1 MSLGRSRGLFD
12 DDSGASSGGASKGMI
27 AYIDG
32 GSRGNPGPAG
42 YGVYVTDAEGHK
54 LAELSDF
61 LGVQTNNFAEYSGLI
76 AALEYAVE
84 HGYGTVKVV
93 SDSELLV
100 KQMKGQYK
108 VRSEALQDIYNEA
121 KALVR
126 KLDRFEICHVLRH
139 LNKDADRLANQAM
152 DRGMGRGGANRSQ
165 AETAVRAD
173 AYAKPPLQKENREL
187 RGFVRDGVVEF
198 TGEKFPDGVFVVVR
212 RAR

>member
-1 MSLGRSRGLFD
+1 MSFEKTGGLFNEEH
-12 DDSGASSGGASKGMI
+12 GAAPAESIKGMI
-27 AYIDG
+27 AHIDG

-42 YGVYVTDAEGHK
+42 YGAYITDGDGK
-54 LAELSDF
+54 KIAELGDF

-84 HGYGTVKVV
+84 HGYHTVKVV

-100 KQMKGQYK
+100 KQIKGQYK
-108 VRSEALQDIYNEA
+108 VRSEALLSIYNEA
-121 KALVR
+121 KALIR
-126 KLDRFEICHVLRH
+126 KLDRFEVRHVLRH
-139 LNKDADRLANQAM
+139 LNKDADRLANEAM
-152 DRGMGRGGANRSQ
+152 DRGMGRAS
-165 AETAVRAD
+165 AARAD
-173 AYAKPPLQKENREL
+173 APAANAYAKPPVEREAIKEL